1 MTPMISKET
10 SLAMNIES
18 TVPEMITE
26 NVTTEQ
32 TTQSSAIDSFETI
45 TESFTIEETITDVT
59 NQIDYLLINNSLIH
73 HWPFDG
79 DVNDIVGGAN
89 LTDGYNFNFTF
100 DRFMN
105 ATSSVRLNDGYLLA
119 PSDIDYFP
127 KGKFSIL
134 AWIRIHEY
142 KCWSRLIDFG
152 DGPAN
157 NTIYIVLSYET
168 IGTQRF
174 ALWTE
179 PEFFNSVDS
188 IQNMTLGEWHHIAAT
203 YENQLMTM
211 YIDGF
216 LIGERLVNRDMNVKK
231 RTNNYIGK
239 SNWFADEYANVDID
253 DMKIFDRALNQNEV
267 NFEMNFIK

>member
-26 NVTTEQ
+26 NVTTEE

-119 PSDIDYFP
+119 PSDINYFP
-127 KGKFSIL
+127 NSNFSVL

-142 KCWSRLIDFG
+142 KRWSRLLDFG
-152 DGPAN
+152 NGAEN
-157 NTIYIVLSYET
+157 NCIFIALST
-168 IGTQRF
+168 AVTGIQRLE
-174 ALWTE
+174 LWSNESNLGGINT
-179 PEFFNSVDS
+179 
-188 IQNMTLGEWHHIAAT
+188 IQNMAINEWHHLAAT
-203 YENQLMTM
+203 YEYPSMKM
-211 YIDGF
+211 YIDGS
-216 LIGERLVNRDMNVKK
+216 LNGENLVERNINIMNRV
-231 RTNNYIGK
+231 NNYIGK
-239 SNWFADEYANVDID
+239 SNWDADENANVDID
-253 DMKIFDRALNQNEV
+253 DLKIFDRALNQDEV